1 MDSWVIPMPDT
12 HRCRD
17 CEALITQEW
26 DLCEDCHS
34 QWINWQMQMD
44 AMRARLA
51 AAELDPADSY
61 WETT

>member
-1 MDSWVIPMPDT
+1 MDDT
-12 HRCRD
+12 YRCRD

-34 QWINWQMQMD
+34 RWINWQMQMD
-44 AMRARLA
+44 AMRDRLA
-51 AAELDPADSY
+51 AADLDPADSY